1 MLTIPTRPG
10 LNRIVVL
17 NSKGGCGKTTLAT
30 NLASHY
36 ALRGPTPALMDCDPQ
51 GSAIRWLERRPA
63 QAPPVHGIA
72 AYKRNMAAT
81 QSWQLRVPQETETL
95 IVDSPAGLDRDALR
109 QLTRDAS
116 SLIIPVMPSAI
127 DIHATARFIGEL
139 LIGAGV
145 DRRRRNVAVVAN
157 RIRRNTRS
165 FIKLTRFL
173 ESLEIP
179 VIAALRDVQ
188 AYVSAAEDGIGL
200 YDMKPYRVRKDLAH
214 LDRIVAW
221 LDDWRSR
228 GPGAE
233 TAEPGADE
241 AEGAA
246 TAVCD
251 APQWSAPGSRPD
263 PGHR

>member
-10 LNRIVVL
+10 LNRIVIL
-17 NSKGGCGKTTLAT
+17 NTKGGCGKTTLAT

-36 ALRGPTPALMDCDPQ
+36 ALRGPLPALMDCDPQ
-51 GSAIRWLERRPA
+51 GSAMRWLEQRPA
-63 QAPPVHGIA
+63 DAAPVHGIA
-72 AYKRNMAAT
+72 AYRRNPAAT
-81 QSWQLRVPQETETL
+81 QSWQMRVPPETQTL

-109 QLTRDAS
+109 GLSRDAT
-116 SLIIPVMPSAI
+116 SLLIPVMPSAI

-165 FIKLTRFL
+165 FVKLTRFL
-173 ESLEIP
+173 DSLEIP

-188 AYVSAAEDGIGL
+188 AYVSAAEEGIGL
-200 YDMKPYRVRKDLAH
+200 YEMKRWRVAKDLVH

-221 LDDWRSR
+221 LDDWQTR
-228 GPGAE
+228 GDGPARE
-233 TAEPGADE
+233 DRERRRDQ
-241 AEGAA
+241 GAA
-246 TAVCD
+246 S
-251 APQWSAPGSRPD
+251 PSSADGLGSTT
-263 PGHR
+263 

>member
-36 ALRGPTPALMDCDPQ
+36 ALRGPRPALMDCDPQ
-51 GSAIRWLERRPA
+51 GSAMRWLERRPA
-63 QAPPVHGIA
+63 EAPPVHGIA

-109 QLTRDAS
+109 QLTRDAT

-200 YDMKPYRVRKDLAH
+200 YEMKPYRVRKDLVH

-221 LDDWRSR
+221 LEGWRSR
-228 GPGAE
+228 VPGAE
-233 TAEPGADE
+233 PEEPVRPGTQ
-241 AEGAA
+241 AA
-246 TAVCD
+246 APTVRD
-251 APQWSAPGSRPD
+251 GPQWSAPGSGPGA
-263 PGHR
+263 GHR

>member
-17 NSKGGCGKTTLAT
+17 NTKGGYGKTTLAT

-36 ALRGPTPALMDCDPQ
+36 ALRGPRPALMDCDPQ

-63 QAPPVHGIA
+63 EAPPVHGIA

-109 QLTRDAS
+109 QLTRDAT

-200 YDMKPYRVRKDLAH
+200 YEMKPYRVRKDLEH

-221 LDDWRSR
+221 LDGWRSR
-228 GPGAE
+228 DPGAGTQEPGPGEAG
-233 TAEPGADE
+233 TAT
-241 AEGAA
+241 

-251 APQWSAPGSRPD
+251 GPRWAAPGPGLD
-263 PGHR
+263 PGPR

>member
-1 MLTIPTRPG
+1 MLNIPTRPG

-36 ALRGPTPALMDCDPQ
+36 ALRGPRPALMDCDRQ

-63 QAPPVHGIA
+63 EAPPVHGIV
-72 AYKRNMAAT
+72 AYKRRMGAT
-81 QSWQLRVPQETETL
+81 RSWQLRVPPETETL

-109 QLTRDAS
+109 QLSHDAT
-116 SLIIPVMPSAI
+116 SLLIPVMPSAI
-127 DIHATARFIGEL
+127 DIHSTVRFIGEL
-139 LIGAGV
+139 LVGAGV

-173 ESLEIP
+173 DSLEIP

-188 AYVSAAEDGIGL
+188 AYVTAAEEGIGL
-200 YDMKPYRVRKDLAH
+200 YEMKPSRVRKDLVH
-214 LDRIVAW
+214 LDRVIAW
-221 LDDWRSR
+221 LDGWDARGSGTR
-228 GPGAE
+228 AEGPG
-233 TAEPGADE
+233 TGRGE
-241 AEGAA
+241 ANPATRAGHEG
-246 TAVCD
+246 
-251 APQWSAPGSRPD
+251 PR
-263 PGHR
+263 